1 MDAKIATIYHA
12 IYMPPDLISPS
23 YHCLENIFMVPK
35 VFEPLK
41 FYCIYEEKHVL
52 RNLREATYKTVLL
65 FHFIKRY
72 MSFELSA
79 QRHAKVLLFQC
90 VNEEK
95 NVIRNEYE
103 ATRKTECFY
112 FILMKR

>member
-1 MDAKIATIYHA
+1 
-12 IYMPPDLISPS
+12 
-23 YHCLENIFMVPK
+23 
-35 VFEPLK
+35 
-41 FYCIYEEKHVL
+41 
-52 RNLREATYKTVLL
+52 
-65 FHFIKRY
+65 